1 MLAGLIGSGIA
12 NPLDMALIRF
22 QSDSSLPREE
32 RRNYKNVF
40 DALSKMKKQ
49 MGLLGLWRGSI
60 PTIVRAM
67 AMNSFTLVAY
77 NEVKEILM
85 LKMNEKKE
93 TTEIRMIGSAIAGIS
108 ASVGSLPFDNAK
120 TKILKQKKSNNML
133 MQTLRANTPTRT

>member
-12 NPLDMALIRF
+12 NPFDMALIRF
-22 QSDSSLPREE
+22 QSDSSLPKEE

-40 DALSKMKKQ
+40 DALTKMKQ
-49 MGLLGLWRGSI
+49 ELGLFGLWRGSI
-60 PTIVRAM
+60 PTIIRAM

-85 LKMNEKKE
+85 KKMNETKE
-93 TTEIRMIGSAIAGIS
+93 TTEIRLIGSAIAGIS

-120 TKILKQKKSNNML
+120 TKILKQKKSTIVLIQML
-133 MQTLRANTPTRT
+133 RESTPTRT

>member
-1 MLAGLIGSGIA
+1 MIAGLIGSGIA
-12 NPLDMALIRF
+12 NPFDMALIRF
-22 QSDSSLPREE
+22 QSDSSLPKEE
-32 RRNYKNVF
+32 RRNYKHVF
-40 DALSKMKKQ
+40 DALSKMKQ
-49 MGLLGLWRGSI
+49 EEGLLGLWRGAI
-60 PTIVRAM
+60 PTIIRAM

-93 TTEIRMIGSAIAGIS
+93 TTEIRLMGSAIAGIS

-133 MQTLRANTPTRT
+133 MQTHKASTPTRT